1 MDSPKQKHKN
11 IDQDKKLRKKKRDK
25 QKEKYE
31 KTGKYNQKHIRAIDK
46 IDK

>member
-11 IDQDKKLRKKKRDK
+11 TDQGNKLRKKKKDK

-31 KTGKYNQKHIRAIDK
+31 KTGKYNQKHIRTMDK